1 MKKCPQL
8 LSGQLTCVLLCA
20 ARSPVFSHLS
30 SSLQGLWTIRAF
42 RAEERFQEV
51 FDAHQNLH
59 SRKPPLPPVASHSAG
74 VELADGCFFWSR
86 LRAEAWFLFLTTSRW
101 FALRLDAICSV
112 FVTVTTFGCLIL
124 RDRKHIAPPQPF
136 SSCSHVWSLTL
147 KCVLVRVGGGSR
159 WLGSVLRH
167 HPDGNVPVGCE
178 AKHRG
183 GEHGEFTSRSSLF
196 ALCWSSLVA
205 FWKNEYFFFALPRHG
220 SAHPRQ

>member
-59 SRKPPLPPVASHSAG
+59 SRKLPPPPVASHSAG
-74 VELADGCFFWSR
+74 VELADGCFFCSR
-86 LRAEAWFLFLTTSRW
+86 LLAEAWFLFLTTSRW

-124 RDRKHIAPPQPF
+124 RDRKHVDPPPTVFQLLARLE
-136 SSCSHVWSLTL
+136 SHVEM
-147 KCVLVRVGGGSR
+147 CVGQSWRREPLA
-159 WLGSVLRH
+159 WLCPTPS
-167 HPDGNVPVGCE
+167 P
-178 AKHRG
+178 
-183 GEHGEFTSRSSLF
+183 
-196 ALCWSSLVA
+196 
-205 FWKNEYFFFALPRHG
+205 
-220 SAHPRQ
+220 